1 MQTNNVIQFPSKYEA
16 DINSFE
22 AYLEANCYDFEDD
35 YCKETMYIDE
45 WDLQK
50 KVDVLKD
57 TVMQMSYYLN
67 EIELWRK

>member
-1 MQTNNVIQFPSKYEA
+1 METNNVIKFPNVATISYSGV
-16 DINSFE
+16 NSFE
-22 AYLEANCYDFEDD
+22 ANSYDFEDD
-35 YCKETMYIDE
+35 CCKETMYIDE

-50 KVDVLKD
+50 KIDVLKD